1 MSARA
6 HQIAGG
12 LAGAAAMIALV
23 NVASRL
29 VGFLRWFVMA
39 SEVGPNALGDAYT
52 SANTLPNVIFE
63 VAAGGA
69 LAGAVVPLIA
79 APLARSLK
87 ADVDRTA
94 SALLGWAMLVLVP
107 LALGVALFARPLVG
121 LFLRTGTES
130 QLEVAGVLLA
140 TFALQ
145 LPLYGLGVVLT
156 GVLQA
161 QRRFLAAALAPLLN
175 SLVVISVFLAFG
187 RMVTEGKDDP
197 ASIAPAA
204 ILLLG
209 WGTTAGVAVMSLSLL
224 GPVLRTGIRLRP
236 ALAFPPGVARQARS
250 LALAGLGALVAQQ
263 VSVSVG
269 LVLANRYGQ
278 DGTFSVL
285 LYTQAVYFL
294 PYAVL
299 AYPLATASLPRLA
312 EHATRREVAGFA
324 ALASATTRTVLF
336 VSAIGAAALVA
347 AAPAVEQVFTPIADG
362 SVRGMTT
369 ALSWMAPGLLGFA
382 LILHLSRALY
392 ALHRGRTAVTATAA
406 GWLVVSVAAVVLVPL
421 LTGGGRDQVATLQGL
436 AVAGSLGMTV
446 AGGGLLL
453 GIVRAA
459 GRPAAAGVPRT
470 SAVLLAGGAAA
481 GWAGREVVDLV
492 LGADANLLRSLLAG
506 GAGAARRGTRRRGG
520 CRGGRPD
527 APAGTAADPAGGRR
541 PRRGRRRGSALR

>member
-1 MSARA
+1 
-6 HQIAGG
+6 
-12 LAGAAAMIALV
+12 MIALV
-23 NVASRL
+23 NVASRV

-69 LAGAVVPLIA
+69 LAGAVVPLVA
-79 APLARSLK
+79 APLAR
-87 ADVDRTA
+87 AMRAEVDRTA
-94 SALLGWAMLVLVP
+94 SALLGWAMAVLVP
-107 LALGVALFARPLVG
+107 LSVAVAVLARPLVG
-121 LFLRTGTES
+121 LFLPSGTAS
-130 QLEVAGVLLA
+130 QLQVAGVLLA

-175 SLVVISVFLAFG
+175 SVVVIGVFLAFG
-187 RMVTEGKDDP
+187 RMVSTGKDDP
-197 ASIAPAA
+197 ASIAEGA

-224 GPVLRTGIRLRP
+224 GPVLRTGVRLRP
-236 ALAFPPGVARQARS
+236 TLRFPPGVAVQARA

-263 VSVSVG
+263 VSVSVA

-312 EHATRREVAGFA
+312 EHAARGQDDAFAGLTA
-324 ALASATTRTVLF
+324 GTTRTVLL
-336 VSAIGAAALVA
+336 VSAAGAGALLAV
-347 AAPAVEQVFTPIADG
+347 APAVEQVFTPIADG
-362 SVRGMTT
+362 SVRGMST
-369 ALSWMAPGLLGFA
+369 ALTAMAPGLLGFA

-406 GWLVVSVAAVVLVPL
+406 GWIVVAVTAAVLVPV
-421 LTGGGRDQVATLQGL
+421 LTAGGGDQVATLLGLGL
-436 AVAGSLGMTV
+436 ASSVGMTV
-446 AGGGLLL
+446 AGAGLLL

-459 GRPAAAGVPRT
+459 GRPAAVGVPRT
-470 SAVLLAGGAAA
+470 LLVLLVALCASAPAGRWVTDLLLGPVGTAGLGRAVAAAVVGAAVA
-481 GWAGREVVDLV
+481 VGLV
-492 LGADANLLRSLLAG
+492 LGIALLGDRTVLVSLRTRDTP
-506 GAGAARRGTRRRGG
+506 AAEGPG
-520 CRGGRPD
+520 PD
-527 APAGTAADPAGGRR
+527 VR
-541 PRRGRRRGSALR
+541 